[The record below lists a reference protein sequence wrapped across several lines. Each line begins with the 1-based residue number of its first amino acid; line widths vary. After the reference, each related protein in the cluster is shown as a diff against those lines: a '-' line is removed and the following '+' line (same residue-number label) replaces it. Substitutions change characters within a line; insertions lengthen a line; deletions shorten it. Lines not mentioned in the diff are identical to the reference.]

1 MDFGLHS
8 SQGPQGVHFHSEY
21 LRSSGDEQGLA
32 PKAFSPSEVPSMDF
46 GLHSSQ
52 GPQGAHSPS
61 EYLRSSGGE
70 QGFAPKACSPSE
82 VPSMGF
88 GLHPS
93 ASAGP
98 QYFALTPR
106 AQLPVSSGFIKVM
119 GVNHRWKIVSGS
131 LVLEPMEVIP
141 PPPPTWT
148 SFSVAAPPAHGA
160 WSNCPAAPPRQS
172 VPVGMPL
179 PPCWP
184 PASQSV
190 GAPVGR
196 YQSPPPRPPAST
208 PPPSPP
214 APSGVSLPIAAPP
227 VGSSVLLEQ
236 KDLRPEAVGKHVS
249 SFPALEAY
257 NPNNPTALG
266 DWIAVVQP
274 KNFLLIGYRE
284 LLVGLY
290 LSGCQS
296 SLCSVAFDLPA

>member
-1 MDFGLHS
+1 MPRTPFIPVFSQGPSSQSFPAVDFGASASFPAAPSMDFGPSLSNMPGSAFSPSEVPAMDFGLHS
-8 SQGPQGVHFHSEY
+8 SQGPRDAHSPSEH
-21 LRSSGDEQGLA
+21 LRSSGGEQGFA

-46 GLHSSQ
+46 GLHS
-52 GPQGAHSPS
+52 
-61 EYLRSSGGE
+61 
-70 QGFAPKACSPSE
+70 
-82 VPSMGF
+82 
-88 GLHPS
+88 S

-131 LVLEPMEVIP
+131 LVLEPMEVVPP

-160 WSNCPAAPPRQS
+160 WSNCPAAPPKHA
-172 VPVGMPL
+172 VPAGMPL

-190 GAPVGR
+190 GVPVGR
-196 YQSPPPRPPAST
+196 YQSPPPSPPAST

-249 SFPALEAY
+249 S
-257 NPNNPTALG
+257 
-266 DWIAVVQP
+266 
-274 KNFLLIGYRE
+274 
-284 LLVGLY
+284 
-290 LSGCQS
+290 
-296 SLCSVAFDLPA
+296 LPAPITPTTLQHLGIGSRWSSR